1 MEFVV
6 LHANGHNS
14 KTKPMLKMKATLGLG
29 IDEGNYKNA
38 VPPAFR
44 KYQTYFRSAWK
55 ISRGRNK
62 KTMKQSFPLDKIP
75 YF

>member
-1 MEFVV
+1 
-6 LHANGHNS
+6 
-14 KTKPMLKMKATLGLG
+14 MKAKLVLG

-55 ISRGRNK
+55 ISRGQNK
-62 KTMKQSFPLDKIP
+62 KPMKQSFPLDKIP